1 MIRNPEI
8 IKQEQ
13 KNAEM
18 PNESIDK
25 LGLAT
30 EKSDNQEYILKLFVI
45 SNTPDSSRAIKNIN
59 IICEKY
65 LKGRYSLEIID
76 INEHPEWA
84 TNENI
89 FAIPLLLK
97 KNPLPAEK
105 LIGDLSDTQKILTV
119 FNII

>member
-1 MIRNPEI
+1 
-8 IKQEQ
+8 
-13 KNAEM
+13 M

-30 EKSDNQEYILKLFVI
+30 EKSDNKEYILKLFVI

-59 IICEKY
+59 ALCEKY

-76 INEHPEWA
+76 INKHPEWA

-89 FAIPLLLK
+89 FAIPLLIK
-97 KNPLPAEK
+97 KSPLPEER
-105 LIGDLSDTQKILTV
+105 LIGDLSDTQKIITV
-119 FNII
+119 FDII